1 MSFKLVFKWMLAF
14 VLTFNVLTNA
24 TSFSYAEEVPPEEPE
39 EPKKPKKDKPKE
51 PVPNTGV

>member
-1 MSFKLVFKWMLAF
+1 MKEDSVPKYTLVSITGSMDEGYVIKNKL
-14 VLTFNVLTNA
+14 T
-24 TSFSYAEEVPPEEPE
+24 PPEEPE